1 MSTALKI
8 ILDDFADFHDMRRIR
23 RDAHGVFTLVF
34 DRKWVVNVESDP
46 LSGTVSIFGSPGAVQ
61 PELGRP
67 ASAPEIEWHPIS
79 EQELPFSGRIGVH
92 YKTGV
97 VMLDSQ
103 SDPAQLDTVAFRLW
117 LLAFVGQ
124 MSTWA
129 SRIGPRVRCARISG
143 QMQHG
148 SPKPAVPAG
157 AELHP

>member
-8 ILDDFADFHDMRRIR
+8 ILDDFANIHDMRRIR

-34 DRKWVVNVESDP
+34 DHQWVINVESDP
-46 LSGTVSIFGSPGAVQ
+46 LSGTVSIFGSAGSVQ

-79 EQELPFSGRIGVH
+79 EQELPFGGRIGVH

-103 SDPAQLDTVAFRLW
+103 SDPARLDTVAFRLW
-117 LLAFVGQ
+117 LLAFVDQ
-124 MSTWA
+124 MSAWA
-129 SRIGPRVRCARISG
+129 SRIGPRVRSARISE

-148 SPKPAVPAG
+148 SPPPAALAAVD
-157 AELHP
+157 LHP